1 MGEGE
6 YSSKLRVH
14 TIKSNPLPVL
24 LTTDADSISLYDVD
38 NEKIDDVLLYGMSK
52 PIDIRYIYSEDKIIW
67 LNEFQ
72 ELLVYRRSLK
82 NKTKILDA
90 QSNGT
95 VFAID
100 WLERSLYYVQIN
112 EANKE
117 SFIYKIDFN
126 HYEKGVNR
134 QQFVLKSNSLI
145 GNVEVCP
152 YDR

>member
-14 TIKSNPLPVL
+14 TINSNPLPIL
-24 LTTDADSISLYDVD
+24 LTTNADSISLYDVD
-38 NEKIDDVLLYGMSK
+38 NKQIDDVLLYGMSK
-52 PIDIRYIYSEDKIIW
+52 PIDIRYIYEEDKVIW

-95 VFAID
+95 VFAVD
-100 WLERSLYYVQIN
+100 WLERSLYYVQIDDVN
-112 EANKE
+112 RE

-126 HYEKGVNR
+126 HYEKGINK
-134 QQFVLKSNSLI
+134 QQLVLKSNGII

-152 YDR
+152 FDR